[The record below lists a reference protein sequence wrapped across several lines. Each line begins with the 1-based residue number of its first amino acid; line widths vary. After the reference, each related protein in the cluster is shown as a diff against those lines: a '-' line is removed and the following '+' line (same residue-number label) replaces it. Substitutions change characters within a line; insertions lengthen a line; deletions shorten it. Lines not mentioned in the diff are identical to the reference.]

1 MGKLTQEELNLILE
15 NINRNMSD
23 YDKDIKRKMEHSD
36 KVELDMYKV
45 NPAFL
50 NQGNADTTSNT
61 HGRVKRIKHRSR
73 Y

>member
-1 MGKLTQEELNLILE
+1 
-15 NINRNMSD
+15 
-23 YDKDIKRKMEHSD
+23 MEHSD

-50 NQGNADTTSNT
+50 NQENTDTVSNT

-73 Y
+73 F

>member
-1 MGKLTQEELNLILE
+1 MGKLTQEELNVILE
-15 NINRNMSD
+15 NINHNMAE

-50 NQGNADTTSNT
+50 NQGNADTASNT

-73 Y
+73 F

>member
-1 MGKLTQEELNLILE
+1 MEKLTQEELNLILE
-15 NINRNMSD
+15 NIKHNMAE

-50 NQGNADTTSNT
+50 NQENTDTVSNT

-73 Y
+73 F

>member
-1 MGKLTQEELNLILE
+1 MAE
-15 NINRNMSD
+15 

-45 NPAFL
+45 NPTFL
-50 NQGNADTTSNT
+50 NQENTDTASNT

-73 Y
+73 F

>member
-1 MGKLTQEELNLILE
+1 MVILE

-50 NQGNADTTSNT
+50 NQENTDTVSNT
-61 HGRVKRIKHRSR
+61 HGRVKRINHRSR
-73 Y
+73 F

>member
-1 MGKLTQEELNLILE
+1 MWKLTQEELNLILE
-15 NINRNMSD
+15 NINHNMAE

-36 KVELDMYKV
+36 KVELDMYRI

-50 NQGNADTTSNT
+50 NQENTDTASNT

-73 Y
+73 F